1 MLSATK
7 RYLAT
12 AAAAAAAAAA
22 ATNTTTTS
30 KAFTNTTSQLGRAT
44 LTIKGWTC
52 FQWLFIWCQ

>member
-12 AAAAAAAAAA
+12 AAAAAAATAT

-30 KAFTNTTSQLGRAT
+30 KAFTNTTSQ
-44 LTIKGWTC
+44 WVE
-52 FQWLFIWCQ
+52 QH